1 MFKSSGGYTSVD
13 FLIEVIIM
21 GNPFFEIA
29 NKLRKAPNEICNIAI
44 PKLQP
49 DADQSLQRAI
59 DNYYGF
65 WGGVMYSRTGNFRNW
80 TAKLQHNG
88 GGNCSL
94 ILDNGAMSD
103 YPSIIGGSPL
113 TQEGAMQLMFKGGEH
128 GHGRFQ
134 AGVSTPPHD
143 IIERDVQ
150 SGFNGKLSIYIN
162 QAIDQ
167 VLGSL

>member
-103 YPSIIGGSPL
+103 YPSIIDGSPL
-113 TQEGAMQLMFKGGEH
+113 TQEGAMQLMFKGGEY

-134 AGVSTPPHD
+134 VGVSTPHHD
-143 IIERDVQ
+143 LIERDV
-150 SGFNGKLSIYIN
+150 
-162 QAIDQ
+162 
-167 VLGSL
+167 

>member
-1 MFKSSGGYTSVD
+1 
-13 FLIEVIIM
+13 M

-29 NKLRKAPNEICNIAI
+29 NKLRKAPDDICNIAI

-49 DADQSLQRAI
+49 DADQSLQKAI

-65 WGGVMYSRTGNFRNW
+65 GGGVVYSRTDNFRKNW

-88 GGNCSL
+88 GGNCLL
-94 ILDNGAMSD
+94 ILDNGCMGT
-103 YPSIIGGSPL
+103 YPSIIGGNSL

-134 AGVSTPPHD
+134 IGTSTPPHD
-143 IIERDVQ
+143 LVERDVQ
-150 SGFNGKLSIYIN
+150 SGFNGKLATYVK
-162 QAIDQ
+162 QAALQ
-167 VLGSL
+167 VLGNL

>member
-49 DADQSLQRAI
+49 DADQSLQSAI

-103 YPSIIGGSPL
+103 YPSIIDGSPL

-134 AGVSTPPHD
+134 VGVSTPPHD
-143 IIERDVQ
+143 LIERDVQ
-150 SGFNGKLSIYIN
+150 SGFNGKLSIYVN

-167 VLGSL
+167 VLGNL